1 MRGIVCAAV
10 VLLMARITQSAVQRV
25 IVVGVTVDALPRR
38 DGVRA
43 RQLESRRGVIEGG
56 VGPEHGVVAGLA
68 RRREPRRNVVHW
80 RGRGVVVVLVAR
92 QAGRAG
98 EVVIVVDM
106 AVSALPR
113 RRRMRAGQGESSAVV
128 VEGRI
133 QPGSRVVALVAG
145 LREVRRH
152 VIRVRRSLEVFQ
164 VTGNAGRAG
173 QVVIIVD
180 VAIAALPRWNCVHAG
195 EWEGCRVVV
204 E

>member
-1 MRGIVCAAV
+1 MRGIVCSAV
-10 VLLMARITQSAVQRV
+10 VLLVARIAQSAVQRV
-25 IVVGVTVDALPRR
+25 IVVGVAVGAQPRR

-43 RQLESRRGVIEGG
+43 RQLESSCGVIEGG

-68 RRREPRRNVVHW
+68 RRRESRGNVVHW
-80 RGRGVVVVLVAR
+80 RGRVVVVVLVAR
-92 QAGRAG
+92 HAGRAG

-113 RRRMRAGQGESSAVV
+113 RRRVRARERESSAVV

-145 LREVRRH
+145 LREIRRH

-173 QVVIIVD
+173 QVVIVID
-180 VAIAALPRWNCVHAG
+180 VAIGALPRWNRMHAG
-195 EWEGCRVVV
+195 EGEGGRVVV

>member
-1 MRGIVCAAV
+1 MRGIVCSAV
-10 VLLMARITQSAVQRV
+10 VLLVARIAQSAVQRV
-25 IVVGVTVDALPRR
+25 IVVGVAVDALPRR

-43 RQLESRRGVIEGG
+43 RQLESSRGVIEGG
-56 VGPEHGVVAGLA
+56 IGPEHGVVAGLA
-68 RRREPRRNVVHW
+68 RRRESRGNVVHR
-80 RGRGVVVVLVAR
+80 RGGGVVVVLVAR
-92 QAGRAG
+92 HAGRAG

-106 AVSALPR
+106 TVGALPR
-113 RRRMRAGQGESSAVV
+113 WRSMRAGQGESSAVV

-145 LREVRRH
+145 LREIRRH

-164 VTGNAGRAG
+164 VTGHAGRAG

-195 EWEGCRVVV
+195 EGEGCRVVV